1 MTNDNWSLLM
11 SYAEIWKKLSAI
23 DVSDHTESKNGLTY
37 LSWAWAW
44 GVMME
49 HYPDAQYH
57 FTVHTYPDQTA
68 EVHCVLN
75 IGNCVRTMDLPVLD
89 YRNKP
94 IPNPNAFNF
103 NTTKMRCLVKCM
115 AMFGLGHYIYA
126 GEDLPHVVK
135 KEMSEAIEESER
147 LELMQKLEETGS
159 DMDKFLKAFNVKALP
174 ELTKAQYKK
183 AMQLLEKKSANS

>member
-1 MTNDNWSLLM
+1 M
-11 SYAEIWKKLSAI
+11 SYGEIWKKLSAI
-23 DVSDHTESKNGLTY
+23 DVSEHTEKKNGLTY

-44 GVMME
+44 GVLME

-57 FTVHTYPDQTA
+57 FTINKHDDSTA

-94 IPNPNAFNF
+94 IPNPNAFNY
-103 NTTKMRCLVKCM
+103 NTTKMRCLVKTM

-126 GEDLPHVVK
+126 GEDLPQAVK
-135 KEMSEAIEESER
+135 QELTETITDEQESNLIVRIED
-147 LELMQKLEETGS
+147 TGS
-159 DMDKFLKAFNVKALP
+159 DMDKFLKAFNVSELK

>member
-1 MTNDNWSLLM
+1 M
-11 SYAEIWKKLSAI
+11 SYGEIWKKLSAI
-23 DVSDHTESKNGLTY
+23 DVSEHTEKKNGLTY

-57 FTVHTYPDQTA
+57 FTINKHDDGSA

-75 IGNCVRTMDLPVLD
+75 IGNCVRTMDLPVMD
-89 YRNKP
+89 FRNKP
-94 IPNPNAFNF
+94 ISNPSSVDYNK
-103 NTTKMRCLVKCM
+103 TKMRCLVKAM

-126 GEDLPHVVK
+126 GEDLPTMMK
-135 KEMSEAIEESER
+135 SETITDEQESNLINR
-147 LELMQKLEETGS
+147 LEDTGS
-159 DMDKFLKAFNVKALP
+159 DMEKFLKAFDVKELK
-174 ELTKAQYKK
+174 ELTVAQYKK

>member
-1 MTNDNWSLLM
+1 M
-11 SYAEIWKKLSAI
+11 SYGEIWKKLSAI
-23 DVSDHTESKNGLTY
+23 DVSEHTEKKNGLTY

-57 FTVHTYPDQTA
+57 FTINKHDDGTA

-94 IPNPNAFNF
+94 IVSPNAFNY
-103 NTTKMRCLVKCM
+103 NTTKMRCLVKTM

-126 GEDLPHVVK
+126 GEDLPQAVK
-135 KEMSEAIEESER
+135 ME
-147 LELMQKLEETGS
+147 LEEPINGEQLKELAGLIEQTGS
-159 DMDKFLKAFNVKALP
+159 DLDKFLKAFKV
-174 ELTKAQYKK
+174 EVLTQLTIAQYKK
-183 AMQLLEKKSANS
+183 AMQLLEKKGANS